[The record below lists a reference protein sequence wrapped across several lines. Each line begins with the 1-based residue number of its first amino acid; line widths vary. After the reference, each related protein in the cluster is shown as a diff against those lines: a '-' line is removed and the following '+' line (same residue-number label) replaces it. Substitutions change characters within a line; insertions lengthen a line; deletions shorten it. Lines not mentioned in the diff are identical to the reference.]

1 MNMVHICGFIG
12 AEPDFR
18 EFESGR
24 RKVSFSIALNQ
35 YCKDSQQTDTIW
47 IPCLAW
53 DTVCDRFLR
62 CREMAKLSG
71 RKINVTGSFVQTK
84 WIDPVNGKKQSTL
97 MVKILLFELLSG
109 AAQERIVEPSI
120 MGNTESQP
128 SSEDVQVIFEGKPL
142 NQPRQRASNRTKLSS

>member
-18 EFESGR
+18 TFENGK
-24 RKVSFSIALNQ
+24 RKVSLSIALNQ
-35 YCKDSQQTDTIW
+35 YSKESHQTDTIC

-62 CREMAKLSG
+62 CREKVKLSG
-71 RKINVTGSFVQTK
+71 RKINVTGSFVQSK
-84 WIDPVNGKKQSTL
+84 WTDPTNGKKHCKL

-109 AAQERIVEPSI
+109 APQEQTVEPST
-120 MGNTESQP
+120 MDSTQSQLSP
-128 SSEDVQVIFEGKPL
+128 DDVQVFFEGKSL
-142 NQPRQRASNRTKLSS
+142 NQPRHASSRTKPSS